1 MSDTT
6 PTGSHVTSPP
16 DGGVVDDLMAPAVYS
31 RAAGTRD
38 LDPEAAARR
47 DRIERRLL
55 ETFACYGFQRVDV
68 PTLEY
73 RDLYS
78 PARIGPDLFHHLVM
92 ARLPISTSF
101 PPEGHSGEA
110 GDDEL
115 GPLQGNA
122 GTVTHDAA
130 LRPDFTAPLARM
142 LVTRMLAGDGVRR
155 ELPARW
161 SYAGAVFRAR
171 APRPLRLLEFHQVG
185 VELLGAA
192 HPLADLEVVS
202 LACDAVTRLD
212 VPDWRL
218 HLGHAELF
226 KALVELAG
234 PRDAAASSAI
244 ANGLV
249 LAARM
254 RMRASFGDDGF
265 ARYVHG
271 ARHSL
276 VQRVRDFLSG
286 PGGKVDARLLSERM
300 AASWPELVAPDAL
313 SLDDWRT
320 VLPVLNERL
329 LVQMW
334 AEDHGL
340 PPDRGD
346 ALLELARSSG
356 PANTFFSAVGGFV
369 AAMSECGHVSREAQ
383 RNVDTL
389 RAAFH
394 DLTRDLTRDLR
405 DALGRRPPVYITPA
419 ASRGIAYYTG
429 ITFEIHTPRTGSAYT
444 DICGGGRY
452 SELHEWLH
460 GRATQTAAH
469 RRGSPGTQDS
479 APSAQLKGV
488 LTGVGFAFGVERL
501 DAALRGQKAQRPK
514 PDVYVVVQDA
524 ELARQAFTVAQKL
537 RRGGLSVVC
546 ELPTRDYTVRPIRAQ
561 FGAADR
567 AGGRGAHMALVFG
580 TVEDREGLVGLKDL
594 TSGEQRTLPIEMAI
608 AHLIAGTVSSLPA
621 TSPQNH
627 P

>member
-6 PTGSHVTSPP
+6 PAATSPSEP
-16 DGGVVDDLMAPAVYS
+16 SGSLGVPADLMAPAVYS

-38 LDPEAAARR
+38 LAPEAAARR

-55 ETFACYGFQRVDV
+55 ETFGRYGFQRVDV

-92 ARLPISTSF
+92 ARLPVSTSF
-101 PPEGHSGEA
+101 PPEGFA
-110 GDDEL
+110 DDATL
-115 GPLQGNA
+115 DDMGPLHSDT

-142 LVTRMLAGDGVRR
+142 LVTRMLSGDGVRR

-161 SYAGAVFRAR
+161 SYAGSVFRAR

-192 HPLADLEVVS
+192 HPLADLEVVA
-202 LACDAVTRLD
+202 LACDAVNRLK

-234 PRDAAASSAI
+234 PRDSAAASAI

-254 RMRASFGDDGF
+254 RMRAGFGDVGF
-265 ARYVHG
+265 ARYVDG
-271 ARHSL
+271 ARASL
-276 VQRVRDFLSG
+276 TQRVRDFLSG
-286 PGGKVDARLLSERM
+286 PGGKVDARQLADWM
-300 AASWPELVAPDAL
+300 ASDWAALDAPDEVTVER
-313 SLDDWRT
+313 WRT
-320 VLPVLNERL
+320 VLPELNERL
-329 LVQMW
+329 LMSMW
-334 AEDHGL
+334 AQDHGL
-340 PPDRGD
+340 PLERGD
-346 ALLELARSSG
+346 ALLDLARCSG
-356 PANTFFSAVGGFV
+356 PAGSFFSAVGGFV
-369 AAMSECGHVSREAQ
+369 SAMSSSGHVTREAL
-383 RNVDTL
+383 REVDGL

-394 DLTRDLTRDLR
+394 NLTQDLTRDLR
-405 DALGRRPPVYITPA
+405 DALGRRPPVYISPA

-429 ITFEIHTPRTGSAYT
+429 VTFEIHTPHTGSAYT

-452 SELHEWLH
+452 SELHEWLY
-460 GRATQTAAH
+460 GRASHTAAH
-469 RRGSPGTQDS
+469 RRRSSGTHDS
-479 APSAQLKGV
+479 EPSAQLKGV

-501 DAALRGQKAQRPK
+501 DAALRGQDAVRPK

-524 ELARQAFTVAQKL
+524 ELARQAFSVAQKL

-546 ELPTRDYTVRPIRAQ
+546 ELPTRDYTVRSIRAQ
-561 FGAADR
+561 LGAADR
-567 AGGRGAHMALVFG
+567 AGGRGAHFALVFG
-580 TVEDREGLVGLKDL
+580 TAEDRDGLVGLKDL
-594 TSGEQRTLPIEMAI
+594 ATGQQDTLPIKEAV
-608 AHLIAGTVSSLPA
+608 ARLLLDGSTR
-621 TSPQNH
+621 
-627 P
+627 